1 MTVDS
6 RRRQQSLHETKSFL
20 SSPFTSDKKLE
31 NDENDRLRDNQ
42 TTIEDDDDEYDDEN
56 NNENHIFRTR
66 SSKGGSSK
74 DNSHQPQP
82 QPPKLSDFL
91 INDICYQRYLLEGRR
106 PARYRGLGGST
117 TGARRN
123 NRKRGYEAGDGSSS
137 SIMDSTFI
145 ANVCAIYCFIAMIFL
160 IFVAIIIE
168 TQPIFLKGVSVK
180 SSSSSNM
187 LYSSSSSSSTNNRFG
202 SDIEYDPT
210 YDNYYYSFRK
220 ETSNALKASA
230 AYFVIMV
237 LCYIYLQAKD
247 MNYFEVPFF
256 PLLANILDVYV
267 IRNV

>member
-1 MTVDS
+1 
-6 RRRQQSLHETKSFL
+6 L
-20 SSPFTSDKKLE
+20 
-31 NDENDRLRDNQ
+31 
-42 TTIEDDDDEYDDEN
+42 TITNDDDDN
-56 NNENHIFRTR
+56 TENHIFRNNN
-66 SSKGGSSK
+66 SSSSSGS
-74 DNSHQPQP
+74 NQQP

-117 TGARRN
+117 TGTRRN
-123 NRKRGYEAGDGSSS
+123 NRKRGYEEAGDGSSS